1 MSFYEF
7 YSLIA
12 DYLHQRELYMNQIL
26 TFKQ

>member
-12 DYLHQRELYMNQIL
+12 DYLHQRELYMNQTL

>member
-12 DYLHQRELYMNQIL
+12 DYLHQRELYMNQTL
-26 TFKQ
+26 TFEP